1 MRTDSRESSK
11 VRRQLR
17 GAFTLVELL
26 VVIAII
32 GILVAML
39 LPAIQSAREAARR
52 TECKNKL
59 KQIGIAIQGH
69 VDTFKVFPTGGAEY
83 NALISNY
90 QAGGRPY
97 GPDKQGLSWSYQ
109 ILPYLEESAVKS
121 VTTNNELQR
130 AVLPIYVCPSR
141 RVAGNA
147 QIVSVNAGNQWVF
160 LADYAAAQPC
170 TVHCNAAS
178 PGCASPPPRY
188 TPITTNLTK
197 ATFDANAQSF
207 WGGRQWSKPL
217 PTKDFQVYDGVIV
230 RTAWNRS
237 ATPPKFMAGFPAP
250 TKFSKITDGS
260 SNTFLIGEKYV
271 RGDLYGGG
279 GWSDD
284 KGWSDGWDL
293 DVMRS
298 TCFPPFQDNNP
309 IGWTFPT
316 INSTNDLFGTQA
328 DNYYFGAAHTG
339 GFNSVFADGSVHT
352 LNYDIDVVLL
362 NSLATRAGG
371 EIVDSAARN

>member
-1 MRTDSRESSK
+1 MLVFSRKSGAQ
-11 VRRQLR
+11 RRQMPW
-17 GAFTLVELL
+17 AFTLVELL

-39 LPAIQSAREAARR
+39 LPAIQAARESARR

-69 VDTFKVFPTGGAEY
+69 VDTYKVFPTGGAEY

-90 QAGGRPY
+90 VAGGQPF
-97 GPDKQGLSWSYQ
+97 GPQKQGLSWTYQ
-109 ILPYLEESAVKS
+109 ILPYLEESNVKS
-121 VTTNNELQR
+121 VTNNNQLQA

-141 RVAGNA
+141 RTAANA
-147 QIVSVNAGNQWVF
+147 QTVTANVNNQWIF

-170 TVHCNAAS
+170 TVHCPLGSA
-178 PGCASPPPRY
+178 GCPNPPPRY
-188 TPITTNLTK
+188 DPNATATLTR
-197 ATFDANAQSF
+197 AIYDLHAQSF
-207 WGGRQWSKPL
+207 WGGRNWSKPL
-217 PTKDFQVYDGVIV
+217 PTKDYQVYDGVIV
-230 RTAWNRS
+230 RTVWNRL
-237 ATPPKFMAGFPAP
+237 TKGFLTGSPGP
-250 TKFSKITDGS
+250 TKFAKITDGAS
-260 SNTFLIGEKYV
+260 KTFLVGEKYV

-298 TCFPPFQDNNP
+298 TCFPPLQDNNP
-309 IGWTFPT
+309 IGWTFRP
-316 INSTNDLFGTQA
+316 INSTTDIFGTQA
-328 DNYYFGAAHTG
+328 DNYYFGSAHTS

-352 LNYDIDVVLL
+352 LNYDIDVALL
-362 NSLATRAGG
+362 NALATRAGD
-371 EIVDSAARN
+371 EIVDAAAGN